1 MSARDSLETDTRVV
15 DDPDATRETAPAENA
30 MESPRGEVLD
40 DPEIRR
46 EASAESRQRVDGDW
60 ESRPFVAPRDE
71 LGRFDLKRAGLP
83 DMSID
88 SAAKYIDEH
97 RDSRPWLA
105 MADCASP
112 EARRIIAAMDAAGGH
127 AHIRHE
133 GWVSEE
139 ANRRRVACR
148 EDPAQLDPEKRG
160 RSVDGL
166 RENDQRHRCGELATR
181 ITDPDAFATAFTRGV
196 QHPKVREAMAMPFDP
211 DKTPAAVII
220 PIAELLG
227 SKGHENCTGWQLAP
241 VEGSVKTAREQ
252 RSTWVTDRSEGREPG
267 GPEPRAVPVPTF
279 EGGAI
284 IFAFTRIEAE
294 QRYGVVTMFVQ
305 PPKPQVIDSDST
317 IDPKEQHDGIV
328 LLGT

>member
-1 MSARDSLETDTRVV
+1 MGARDSLETDTRVA
-15 DDPDATRETAPAENA
+15 DAPDAPREIPETRSAV
-30 MESPRGEVLD
+30 ESPRGEALD
-40 DPEIRR
+40 DPDRRR
-46 EASAESRQRVDGDW
+46 EESAQAQQRVDGGW
-60 ESRPFVAPRDE
+60 KSHPFEVPRAE
-71 LGRFDLKRAGLP
+71 LASFDLKRAGLP

-88 SAAKYIDEH
+88 AAAKYIAEH

-105 MADCASP
+105 MTDRASP

-133 GWVSEE
+133 GWVTEE

-148 EDPAQLDPEKRG
+148 EDPAQLDPEKRHL
-160 RSVDGL
+160 SIDGL
-166 RENDQRHRCGELATR
+166 QENDQRHRCGELATR
-181 ITDPDAFATAFTRGV
+181 ITDPNAFATAFARGV
-196 QHPKVREAMAMPFDP
+196 QHPKVREAMAMPLDP

-220 PIAELLG
+220 PITELLG
-227 SKGHENCTGWQLAP
+227 SKGHEHCTGWQLEP
-241 VEGSVKTAREQ
+241 VKGSVKTAREQ
-252 RSTWVTDRSEGREPG
+252 RNTWVTDRAEGREPG
-267 GPEPRAVPVPTF
+267 GPEPRAVAVPTF
-279 EGGAI
+279 DGGAI

-305 PPKPQVIDSDST
+305 PPKPQVTDSDSA